1 MAGAG
6 GGKWE
11 RKKARKALVQAV
23 YQWQLAGAETKVI
36 ENEFLAG
43 SALKKAD
50 VEYFTDGLRAVT
62 LRATDYDALF
72 SASLDRDFASLDQVE
87 RAILRL
93 GSWELKERLDV
104 PYKVVINEWVDLAKT
119 FGAEDS
125 HKYINSILDGL
136 AAELRSLEKQAD
148 GRV

>member
-1 MAGAG
+1 MAGI
-6 GGKWE
+6 WE

-23 YQWQLAGAETKVI
+23 YQWQLAGADTVVI
-36 ENEFLAG
+36 ENEFRAG
-43 SALKKAD
+43 SSLKKAD
-50 VEYFTDGLRAVT
+50 GEFFSEALRAVT
-62 LRATDYDALF
+62 LRAGDYDNLF
-72 SASLDRDFASLDQVE
+72 SDALDRDFAALDPVE

-93 GSWELKERLDV
+93 GAWELKERLDV

-125 HKYINSILDGL
+125 HKYVNSILDGL
-136 AAELRSLEKQAD
+136 AGSLRTLEKQAD

>member
-1 MAGAG
+1 MSGV
-6 GGKWE
+6 WE

-23 YQWQLAGAETKVI
+23 YQWQLAGADTTVI
-36 ENEFLAG
+36 ENEFRAG

-50 VEYFTDGLRAVT
+50 VDYFIEALRAVT
-62 LRATDYDALF
+62 LRVEDYDGLF
-72 SASLDRDFASLDQVE
+72 VEALDRDFAALDHVE

-93 GSWELKERLDV
+93 GAWELKERLDV

-119 FGAEDS
+119 FGAEES
-125 HKYINSILDGL
+125 HKYVNSILDGL
-136 AAELRSLEKQAD
+136 AGSLREFEKRAD